1 MDLIKVG
8 ICLDDIHFAHAL
20 SIGLARSCRNMTFTL
35 LGGID
40 EYDGFDLILTSDVS
54 THPKEIMMVRDMA
67 EVNIFG
73 DPPFCV
79 YRYKESQHLIN
90 DLLFIYFRLSGKN
103 LEYIGDAECKIL
115 AFASASGGCGCTLTA
130 LSVGQLLYKMYGC
143 KCLYLN
149 LCPVDD
155 SKKYLPTES
164 GDSLL
169 NLLYYLEVQRDFPL
183 GSFISQTETM
193 DYIHT
198 NLINSYFD
206 ELSLTLLQR
215 LLKKVDEIGI
225 YSFLLVDMSNHFS
238 RNNKQLLAQ
247 ASQIV
252 LLYQDRDCLSQ
263 VYFSRLVD
271 ELNKISQ
278 PNPMIM
284 VKNFTE
290 NYVDEEDEVFYLS
303 SESEN
308 PSIGDNGLINLQSF
322 GQIQHE
328 AECLAVKII
337 EGNQDD

>member
-20 SIGLARSCRNMTFTL
+20 SIGLARSCKNMTFSL
-35 LGGID
+35 MDGPD
-40 EYDGFDLILTSDVS
+40 EYDEFDLILTSDSSV
-54 THPKEIMMVRDMA
+54 HPKEIMMVRDMA

-73 DPPFCV
+73 DPPFSI

-103 LEYIGDAECKIL
+103 LEYVGDAECKIL

-130 LSVGQLLYKMYGC
+130 LSVGQMLYKMYGC

-149 LCPVDD
+149 LCPIDD
-155 SKKYLPTES
+155 SKKYLQTES
-164 GDSLL
+164 GNSLL

-206 ELSLTLLQR
+206 ELSLTLLRR

-252 LLYQDRDCLSQ
+252 VLYQERDCISQ

-271 ELNKISQ
+271 ELNRISQ
-278 PNPMIM
+278 PNSLIM
-284 VKNFTE
+284 VKNFAE
-290 NYVDEEDEVFYLS
+290 NYADGDEGILCLS
-303 SESEN
+303 SERSL
-308 PSIGDNGLINLQSF
+308 PSIGDDGLINLQSF
-322 GQIQHE
+322 GHIQHD
-328 AECLAVKII
+328 AECLAMKII